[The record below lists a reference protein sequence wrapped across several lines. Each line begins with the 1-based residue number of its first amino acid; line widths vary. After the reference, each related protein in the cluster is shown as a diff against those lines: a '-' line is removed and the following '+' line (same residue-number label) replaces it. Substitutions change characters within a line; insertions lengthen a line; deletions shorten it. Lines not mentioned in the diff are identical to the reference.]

1 MRAGSIHFESC
12 ATMVSANLFNI
23 SGAEN
28 HIAILCLEKALYR
41 RFSHPI
47 ALEKPVTDRALRLF
61 PFASIVRRTGNLWS
75 VRAAGSSVQSA
86 KLTKPSCRCRPRSAT
101 TVLPGLLLCQL
112 FGRASYL
119 NSPATRDMVASAIM
133 LAILLALSASLCF
146 AVSMVLINRGV
157 LAIDYFRG
165 LLTNLGVNALFLWLY
180 VFLFVDRIGLWRP
193 ANLIFVLVG
202 IFVPGVARFF
212 IFKGM
217 ERLGASITS
226 CLTNATPLFATLFAV
241 SFLHERPTVTN
252 LLGTFL
258 IVLGIVSLSW
268 KGITKTWQT
277 RDLWFPLTA
286 AFLFAAR
293 DNMVRLGLL
302 RIDSPIVGAAI
313 AATTSFLTMSMIYL
327 VFEEKKPLS
336 PLVRQGLA
344 LFSIAGFMNFLSY
357 VFAYTALSLERVSL
371 MSPLINGSSL
381 FILPLS
387 ALFLKDV
394 EKITARIIGATL
406 LVLFGVFLISW
417 EKL

>member
-1 MRAGSIHFESC
+1 MICLQRGFADLNRLAARGMVGS
-12 ATMVSANLFNI
+12 
-23 SGAEN
+23 
-28 HIAILCLEKALYR
+28 Y
-41 RFSHPI
+41 
-47 ALEKPVTDRALRLF
+47 
-61 PFASIVRRTGNLWS
+61 
-75 VRAAGSSVQSA
+75 
-86 KLTKPSCRCRPRSAT
+86 
-101 TVLPGLLLCQL
+101 
-112 FGRASYL
+112 
-119 NSPATRDMVASAIM
+119 IM
-133 LAILLALSASLCF
+133 LAIVLALFASFCF
-146 AVSMVLINRGV
+146 AVSMILINRGV

-165 LLTNLGVNALFLWLY
+165 LLTNLGINAVFLWLY
-180 VFLFVDRIGLWRP
+180 VSLFVDRIDMWIS

-212 IFKGM
+212 IFRGM

-226 CLTNATPLFATLFAV
+226 CLTNSTPLFATLFAV

-268 KGITKTWQT
+268 KGVAKTWQT
-277 RDLWFPLTA
+277 RDLLFPVTA

-302 RIDSPIVGAAI
+302 QIDSPIVGAAI
-313 AATTSFLTMSMIYL
+313 AATTSFLTMSAIYL
-327 VFEEKKPLS
+327 AFEEKKPLGNS
-336 PLVRQGLA
+336 PRRGVA
-344 LFSIAGFMNFLSY
+344 LFAAAGFMNFLSY
-357 VFAYTALSLERVSL
+357 VFAYTALSMERVSL

-394 EKITARIIGATL
+394 EKITARIIAATL
-406 LVLFGVFLISW
+406 LVIFGVFLISW